1 MEKKGVLEGR
11 SGLFRVMNRKREKS
25 PDKPV
30 VAVGPAMGNY
40 SRTQGTVT
48 RVLFKAMGTGK
59 PWKVRPSK

>member
-1 MEKKGVLEGR
+1 
-11 SGLFRVMNRKREKS
+11 MNRKREKS